1 MSNLPTE
8 LKYAKSHEW
17 IRQEEGDVY
26 VVGITDHAQE
36 SLGDVVFVEPS
47 EEGADVEAGDA
58 ASVVESVKAASDI
71 YAPVSGEIVAFNE
84 NLEDSPEAIN
94 DEPYDGGWI
103 FKIRIADA
111 SELEALLDADGYQ
124 AMLDAEE

>member
-26 VVGITDHAQE
+26 VVGITDHAQDA
-36 SLGDVVFVEPS
+36 LGDIVFVEPS
-47 EEGADVEAGDA
+47 EEGAELEAGEG

-71 YAPVSGEIVAFNE
+71 YTPVTGEIVAFNE
-84 NLEDSPEAIN
+84 ELEESPELIN

-103 FKIRIADA
+103 FKVKISDA
-111 SELEALLDADGYQ
+111 TELEGLLDADAYQ
-124 AMLDAEE
+124 AQIDEE

>member
-8 LKYAKSHEW
+8 LKYAASHEW

-36 SLGDVVFVEPS
+36 ALGDIVFVEPS
-47 EEGADVEAGDA
+47 EVGDELEAGDG

-71 YAPVSGEIVAFNE
+71 YAPVGGEIVAFNE
-84 NLEDSPEAIN
+84 ELEETPEMVN
-94 DEPYDGGWI
+94 DEPYDGGWL
-103 FKIRIADA
+103 FKIKISDA
-111 SELEALLDADGYQ
+111 TELESLLDAEAYQ
-124 AMLDAEE
+124 AQIDAE

>member
-36 SLGDVVFVEPS
+36 ALGDIVFVEPS
-47 EEGADVEAGDA
+47 EEGAELEAGEG

-71 YAPVSGEIVAFNE
+71 YTPVTGEIVAFNE
-84 NLEDSPEAIN
+84 ELEDSPELIN

-103 FKIRIADA
+103 FKVKISDEK
-111 SELEALLDADGYQ
+111 ELEALLDADAYQ
-124 AMLDAEE
+124 AQIDAE